1 MVNIVIEQLTI
12 AVKTATKALSAL
24 VQFKMMYVTV
34 MVASMIYLV
43 ANNPTI
49 GVSQEVVFIYGF
61 LSLFGLVWADVQGI
75 NMDQLNW
82 RASAPIGGRIIKTPQ
97 KNYTIILFAMVAA
110 VATAGLVIILQDI
123 TPDITLDSA
132 ARLEIATQQLFI
144 VTLTETVL
152 FVGLVPL
159 ILMKLLFQRKDVANA
174 TLMEWGVVY
183 ILSQAGF
190 AIMHNFVF
198 GGDIIAMI
206 RVGSLGMIW
215 LWLSRHYGMGAAWGS
230 HFGWNCAVLGIIV
243 FGGS

>member
-1 MVNIVIEQLTI
+1 MVNIVIERSAE
-12 AVKTATKALSAL
+12 AVKTVTKALSKL

-49 GVSQEVVFIYGF
+49 GVSQEIVFIYGF
-61 LSLFGLVWADVQGI
+61 LSLFGLVWADFQGI
-75 NMDQLNW
+75 NLDQLNW
-82 RASAPIGGRIIKTPQ
+82 RASSPLGGKIIKTPQ

-110 VATAGLVIILQDI
+110 IATAALVILLQDI
-123 TPDITLDSA
+123 SPDLTLDSA

-152 FVGLVPL
+152 FVGIVPL
-159 ILMKLLFQRKDVANA
+159 ILMKILFNRKDVANA
-174 TLMEWGVVY
+174 TGSEWAVVY

-206 RVGSLGMIW
+206 RVGSLGIIW

-230 HFGWNCAVLGIIV
+230 HFGWNCAVLGLIV
-243 FGGS
+243 FGGI